1 MAGIGETLREAR
13 MRLRIDISEVEA
25 HTKIRA
31 KYLRAIENED
41 FDLLPGPV
49 FVKSFLKTYGDYLGI
64 DSRLLIDEFKRRYES
79 PSDHEARSISTRTR
93 ERERSER
100 RRHRPLVPPAL
111 AIIAVLVIVVGALYL
126 LGRGT
131 VNNKTGQ
138 IGPKV
143 AGTGQEHHHGSN
155 SGSHAGQGGH
165 HNHSNSGTPP
175 AKKPPPV
182 PKTAT
187 LALANIT
194 SPVWV
199 CVENASGRKLI
210 PGIIYNPG
218 DTIRKVQAR
227 KLLVNLG
234 NSGVEITANG
244 KPYTPSTTSAIGLTI
259 TPTAVKA
266 LSPAPT
272 CG

>member
-1 MAGIGETLREAR
+1 

-25 HTKIRA
+25 RTKIRA

-64 DSRLLIDEFKRRYES
+64 DSRLLVDEFKRRYES
-79 PSDHEARSISTRTR
+79 PTDHEARSISTRTR

-111 AIIAVLVIVVGALYL
+111 AIIAVLLIVVGALYL
-126 LGRGT
+126 IGRGT

-143 AGTGQEHHHGSN
+143 AGTGHAHHHRSDAGAN
-155 SGSHAGQGGH
+155 STQSGGH
-165 HNHSNSGTPP
+165 NQPGTGTHP
-175 AKKPPPV
+175 AKQQPVV

-187 LALANIT
+187 LALANVT

-210 PGIIYNPG
+210 AGVIYNPG
-218 DTIRKVQAR
+218 DTIPKVEAK

-244 KPYTPSTTSAIGLTI
+244 KSYTPSSASAIGLTI
-259 TPTAVKA
+259 TPTAVKT
-266 LSPAPT
+266 LPQAPT
-272 CG
+272 CA

>member
-1 MAGIGETLREAR
+1 MAGIGETLRETR

-49 FVKSFLKTYGDYLGI
+49 FVKSFLRTYGDYLGL

-79 PSDHEARSISTRTR
+79 PADHELRSISTRTR
-93 ERERSER
+93 ERERAER

-126 LGRGT
+126 IGQGAN
-131 VNNKTGQ
+131 NNKTGQ
-138 IGPKV
+138 IGPRV
-143 AGTGQEHHHGSN
+143 AGTGTGHHHNPGRHGKHPRGKHKPVSP
-155 SGSHAGQGGH
+155 HA
-165 HNHSNSGTPP
+165 
-175 AKKPPPV
+175 AKKPPPA
-182 PKTAT
+182 PKVAT
-187 LALANIT
+187 LALANVT

-199 CVENASGRKLI
+199 CVENASGKQLI
-210 PGIIYNPG
+210 AGVIYEPG
-218 DTIRKVQAR
+218 DTIPKVEAK

-244 KPYTPSTTSAIGLTI
+244 KPYTPSTVSAIGLTI
-259 TPTAVKA
+259 TPTAVKP
-266 LSPAPT
+266 LLQAPT
-272 CG
+272 CA